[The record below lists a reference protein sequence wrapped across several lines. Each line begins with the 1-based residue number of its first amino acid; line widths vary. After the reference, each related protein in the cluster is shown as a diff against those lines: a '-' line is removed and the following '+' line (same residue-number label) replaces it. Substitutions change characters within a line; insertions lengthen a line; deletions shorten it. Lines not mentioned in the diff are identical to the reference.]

1 MSKVEELR
9 DHVVEEVV
17 SDINELAS
25 AWGWNEHLT
34 EMKMNRMTAEVD
46 SLIAA
51 ARAEGV
57 AAERERIRNESELEE
72 CDDSVMAHF
81 ADYYRVPRETLDGR
95 AYDELGNPCEPFFPP
110 PSSPRTRR
118 TRND

>member
-9 DHVVEEVV
+9 NEVV
-17 SDINELAS
+17 ISCDPWQRDSVVRVL
-25 AWGWNEHLT
+25 
-34 EMKMNRMTAEVD
+34 D

-110 PSSPRTRR
+110 LLAPDKESEK
-118 TRND
+118 

>member
-1 MSKVEELR
+1 MTKVEELR
-9 DHVVEEVV
+9 KVILHDWWYE
-17 SDINELAS
+17 SKAID
-25 AWGWNEHLT
+25 
-34 EMKMNRMTAEVD
+34 EVD

-110 PSSPRTRR
+110 LLAPDKESEK
-118 TRND
+118 